1 MIVCDPLADKGAV
14 RHEYGVELIDYSQE
28 LKVDGI
34 VVAVAHK
41 TFKERLTPAVMAQ
54 HFSDGDSEGVIIDV
68 KGMFNPGDFIQY
80 KVTYWRL

>member
-54 HFSDGDSEGVIIDV
+54 HFSNDSSEGVVIDV
-68 KGMFNPGDFIQY
+68 KGMFNAGDFIQH